1 MRLVGK
7 QHDRMAER
15 ALSTEQRAGDA
26 VGDGFRVRHSARIV
40 RRAHDG
46 KLRARGERALQSD
59 EVGQHRFLIKRN
71 LDQASASTLN
81 ERAIRL
87 AARRKRNHFVFRFEH
102 RIHKRV
108 DGAVG
113 TGSHDDVGSGIG
125 GAETTLQRSSNSR
138 RCAKTFFR
146 EL

>member
-15 ALSTEQRAGDA
+15 ALGAEQRAGDA
-26 VGDGFRVRHSARIV
+26 VGDSFRIRHGVQIV
-40 RRAHDG
+40 RRAHNG
-46 KLRARGERALQSD
+46 QLRARGEHALQGH
-59 EVGQHRFLIKRN
+59 EIGQHRFLIKRN
-71 LDQASASTLN
+71 LDQASAPILN

-87 AARRKRNHFVFRFEH
+87 AARRERDHFVFGLEH

-108 DGAVG
+108 DSAVRPG
-113 TGSHDDVGSGIG
+113 GHDDVGSGIG

-138 RCAKTFFR
+138 RRTKTFFR